1 VNGLQALVV
10 PMVASTLVV
19 LTAVA
24 GLPALL
30 LASTAPR
37 PRNPP
42 LGPEAGIPLQVVRS
56 AKGRWFLNG
65 QPVGEASLARVLRQF
80 RVHQA
85 TVRFQ
90 ASGALP
96 VGEVSRAMDWLRR
109 QSGRPVSL
117 DLPVVAP

>member
-1 VNGLQALVV
+1 MNGLQALAV
-10 PMVASTLVV
+10 PLVASTLVV

-30 LASTAPR
+30 LATTAPR

-42 LGPEAGIPLQVVRS
+42 PGPEAGPPLQVVRS
-56 AKGRWFLNG
+56 ARGRWFLNG
-65 QPVGEASLARVLRQF
+65 QPIGEVALARVLRQP
-80 RVHQA
+80 RVAQA
-85 TVRFQ
+85 AVRFQ
-90 ASGALP
+90 ASGVLP
-96 VGEVSRAMDWLRR
+96 VGDVSRAMDWLRR

>member
-1 VNGLQALVV
+1 MNGLQVLVV
-10 PMVASTLVV
+10 PLVASTLVV

-24 GLPALL
+24 ALPALL

-65 QPVGEASLARVLRQF
+65 QPIAEAALGRVLQQP
-80 RVHQA
+80 RVAQA

-96 VGEVSRAMDWLRR
+96 VGDVSRAMDWLRR